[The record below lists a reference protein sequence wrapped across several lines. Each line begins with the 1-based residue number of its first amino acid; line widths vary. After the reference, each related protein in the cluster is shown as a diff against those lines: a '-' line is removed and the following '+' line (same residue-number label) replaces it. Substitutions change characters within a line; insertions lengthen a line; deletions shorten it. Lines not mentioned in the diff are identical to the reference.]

1 VEYPVISA
9 FSPSSVVDRVDP
21 AHGLRK
27 GNVMPQ
33 QTLSPGRP
41 PVMTSGLV
49 VTFDPDAPEWDSALS
64 ALESSAV
71 FTVGERIEGRW
82 PVALE
87 AEDAAASERWTE
99 WLRQLPGVCGVEIV
113 FVHWDV
119 AEEVIHVD
127 R

>member
-1 VEYPVISA
+1 
-9 FSPSSVVDRVDP
+9 
-21 AHGLRK
+21 
-27 GNVMPQ
+27 MPRTTQ
-33 QTLSPGRP
+33 SLERL

-49 VTFDPDAPEWDSALS
+49 VTLDPNAPEWDSALT
-64 ALESSAV
+64 ALEDSAV
-71 FTVGERIEGRW
+71 FTVGERIEGQW